1 MIFLADENLDFPI
14 INALRNEGYDV
25 LSISEL
31 SPAIND
37 NDVMKIANSE
47 NRILLTSDKDF
58 GELVFRLKLISS
70 GIVLFRIP
78 ELSNKEKATLA
89 VKCVKEFETELKES
103 FSVVTQNKIRIIKLN
118 EILK

>member
-14 INALRNEGYDV
+14 IDALRNEGYDI

-31 SPAIND
+31 SPSIED
-37 NDVMKIANSE
+37 NEVLKIANHE

-78 ELSNKEKATLA
+78 ELSNKEKAALA
-89 VKCVKEFETELKES
+89 VKCIEEFQAELQGS
-103 FSVVTQNKIRIIKLN
+103 FSVVTQNKIRIIKLK
-118 EILK
+118 EILE

>member
-14 INALRNEGYDV
+14 ISAIRNEGYDV

-31 SPAIND
+31 SPSIDD
-37 NDVMKIANSE
+37 NDVLKIANKE
-47 NRILLTSDKDF
+47 NRVLLTSDKDF

-70 GIVLFRIP
+70 GIILFRIP

-89 VKCVKEFETELKES
+89 VKCIKEFEAEMQGA